1 MLKSLDLFGFKSFAD
16 RTSFDFAPGVTCV
29 VGPNGSGKSNVVD
42 ALKWILGDQSAKSLR
57 GKEMT
62 DVIFNGAAGRKPAGY
77 AEATLTF
84 DNTEG
89 HLTTEHQEVQ
99 IGRRLYR
106 SGESEYLINKLPVR
120 LKDVRDLFLG
130 TGSSAYSIIEQGR
143 VDALLQTT
151 TQNRRAVFE
160 EAAGISRFNQ
170 RKQDALRKLD
180 RVGQNLLRLTDI
192 VDEVRSQLDS
202 VRSQAGKAAKFRE
215 YSEELRHLRIGLSA
229 DDLRSMTAELG
240 EIEQKSQS
248 ISAKIAVLSE
258 EHQIAEKNHADVD
271 RKVAEVEDQLRA
283 AERLAAQNREEIA
296 GHEATITHQQAR
308 QTELESELERLTL
321 QQQELASRSYQA
333 VGELQ
338 ETEGTLQ
345 QFASE
350 LETRGAELKARA
362 DQLAQLTAMIDDA
375 RETLEQDRAR
385 QLELLQLISVLGNR
399 GSAFLSRFDS
409 LKMTEHRILGRIS
422 QLDEDIS
429 AVRAELETR
438 KVEIGS
444 AAETLSGLRGEV
456 QEAKRRRE
464 ETLIQIEDI
473 QRTITEQREERSA
486 IDARRAVLE
495 DLERRQEGLG
505 IGVKEILAR
514 ASSGISPWNTVMGS
528 VAELLVVD
536 LEDAALLEVSLG
548 ARSQTII
555 VSDLDPLVEYIQAGK
570 CQLAS
575 RVGFV
580 SSLPPLTV
588 KGTGR
593 DAILWQEENS
603 SHTTFEQLGSG
614 SRLDLSNQPGVR
626 CRADQLVRSSS
637 GIQGLAERL
646 LGNTWIV
653 ESLQV
658 AFQLAPTAGPNIRF
672 VTMQGELLDQDGTLF
687 VGMLRPES
695 ALVPRK
701 TELRALKHDQLRL
714 ESRIEQEE
722 QRLAEHQQAIAGLTA
737 AQNEAERR
745 VDEFGEHVAQLK
757 SEVGSREMG
766 LERLQREQNELRT
779 ELDGIQ
785 DQRASIETERS
796 AALQELKD
804 AQDELDSLKGRIDV
818 SEIELTEHD
827 SVRNEYQQEITR
839 EQLELAKQEERL
851 YGLRTARERL
861 DQECAQRDMHRDE
874 AERRLTLI
882 REKLVQIQQ
891 HLEQTGTQL
900 KQLQSRREEFDREVT
915 EIGQKRDNIRLNR
928 SELAERELKLRHE
941 RRELK
946 ESIHEFELSSR
957 EIRQQIDHLVER
969 IQDEYQIDL
978 HLAAAEGESALHPR
992 VPEEESELQPTEA
1005 SDHSES
1011 NFSLPDEDTS
1021 VEEAEEELPEPDL
1034 ALRRQE
1040 IEDRI
1045 EKLRRKLKQIG
1056 NVNTDS
1062 LQTLDEL
1069 ETRYQRLNGQLQD
1082 LVEAKTTLE
1091 EIVRKINQESKRL
1104 FVDSFTEIR
1113 KHFQELFRKLFGGG
1127 DGDVVLEDPEDVL
1140 ECGIEIVARPPG
1152 KELRSI
1158 SLLSG
1163 GEKTLTAVALLMAI
1177 FRSKP
1182 SPFCILDEVDAALDE
1197 GNIERYMRVVQEFRE
1212 TTQFIII
1219 SHSKRTMSVA
1229 DVLYGVTMEESGVS
1243 KRMSVRFEDVG
1254 DDGKFTSPSDGAAA

>member
-1 MLKSLDLFGFKSFAD
+1 MLKALDLFGFKSFAD
-16 RTSFDFAPGVTCV
+16 RTTFDFAPGVTCV

-42 ALKWILGDQSAKSLR
+42 SIKWILGDQSAKSLR

-62 DVIFNGAAGRKPAGY
+62 DVIFNGAAGRKPAGF

-84 DNTEG
+84 DNSEG
-89 HLTTEHQEVQ
+89 HLVTEHQEVQ

-106 SGESEYLINKLPVR
+106 SGESEYLINKMPVR
-120 LKDVRDLFLG
+120 LKDVKDLFLG

-151 TQNRRAVFE
+151 TQNRRVVFE

-170 RKQDALRKLD
+170 RKQDALRKLE

-192 VDEVRSQLDS
+192 VDEVRSQLES

-215 YSEELRHLRIGLSA
+215 YNEELRHLRVGLAA
-229 DDLRSMTAELG
+229 DDLRAWTAEL
-240 EIEQKSQS
+240 EELDRRSTQ
-248 ISAKIAVLSE
+248 ISVQIAALTE
-258 EHQIAEKNHADVD
+258 EHQIAERNQAEVD
-271 RKVAEVEDQLRA
+271 QKVAEVEDQLRA
-283 AERLAAQNREEIA
+283 AERRAAQNREEIA
-296 GHEATITHQQAR
+296 GHEATITHQEAR
-308 QTELESELERLTL
+308 RQELEAELERLIQ
-321 QQQELASRSYQA
+321 QQQELTSRSYQA

-345 QFASE
+345 EFASQLEARQQE
-350 LETRGAELKARA
+350 LESRSE
-362 DQLAQLTAMIDDA
+362 QLRLLSSMIDDA

-399 GSAFLSRFDS
+399 GSSFLSRFDS
-409 LKMTEHRILGRIS
+409 LKFTEQRIQARIA
-422 QLDEDIS
+422 QLEADLAAVQGELDQRRSEIS
-429 AVRAELETR
+429 L
-438 KVEIGS
+438 
-444 AAETLSGLRGEV
+444 AAETMSSLRSVVLESRA
-456 QEAKRRRE
+456 QRE
-464 ETLIQIEDI
+464 EMLVRIEDV
-473 QRTITEQREERSA
+473 QRVITEKREERSA
-486 IDARRAVLE
+486 VDARRALLE
-495 DLERRQEGLG
+495 DFEQRQEGMG

-514 ASSGISPWNTVMGS
+514 AETGIAPWNSVMGS

-536 LEDAALLEVSLG
+536 LEDAALLEVALG

-555 VSDLDPLVEYIQAGK
+555 VSDLDPLVEYIQSGK

-580 SSLPPLTV
+580 SALPPL
-588 KGTGR
+588 GR
-593 DAILWQEENS
+593 DFVRQDAIVWQEGES
-603 SHTTFEQLGSG
+603 ARTSLEQLAPANRS
-614 SRLDLSNQPGVR
+614 DLSGRPGVR
-626 CRADQLVRSSS
+626 CRADQLVRSSN
-637 GIQGLAERL
+637 GIHGLAERL

-653 ESLQV
+653 ESLSV
-658 AFQLAPTAGPNIRF
+658 AFQLAPTAGANARF

-687 VGMLRPES
+687 VGTIRPES

-701 TELRALKHDQLRL
+701 TELRTLKHDQLRL
-714 ESRIEQEE
+714 ERQIELEE
-722 QRLAEHQQAIAGLTA
+722 QRLTELQQQLAGLTT
-737 AQNEAERR
+737 AQLEAEQR
-745 VDEFGEHVAQLK
+745 VEEFAEQTADLK
-757 SEVGSREMG
+757 SDVGSREMAQERIRREQTE
-766 LERLQREQNELRT
+766 LERERDEIRVER
-779 ELDGIQ
+779 G
-785 DQRASIETERS
+785 SIEGERS
-796 AALQELKD
+796 EALRELEE
-804 AQDELDSLKGRIDV
+804 AQAELAGLKSRIDV
-818 SEIELTEHD
+818 AEIELTEHEEA
-827 SVRNEYQQEITR
+827 RNEFQQHITR
-839 EQLELAKQEERL
+839 EQLEVAKQEERL
-851 YGLRTARERL
+851 YGLQSARARL
-861 DQECAQRDMHRDE
+861 DQECVQRDLHRDE
-874 AERRLTLI
+874 ADRRLMLI
-882 REKLVQIQQ
+882 REKLDQIAL
-891 HLEQTGTQL
+891 HLEQTRNQLAALTTQRTVCD
-900 KQLQSRREEFDREVT
+900 QEVL
-915 EIGQKRDNIRLNR
+915 EIQTKRDEIRQTR
-928 SELAERELKLRHE
+928 SLLSERELKLRHE

-946 ESIHEFELSSR
+946 ESVHEIELRSR
-957 EIRQQIDHLVER
+957 EIRQQIEHLIER
-969 IQDEYQIDL
+969 IQDEYQLDL
-978 HLAAAEGESALHPR
+978 HLAVASGESALAPKPAEVSSGEIHAGEQK
-992 VPEEESELQPTEA
+992 PED
-1005 SDHSES
+1005 SDPK
-1011 NFSLPDEDTS
+1011 NPDEAE
-1021 VEEAEEELPEPDL
+1021 VEAGAIAVDL
-1034 ALRRQE
+1034 AARRQE

-1056 NVNTDS
+1056 SVNTES

-1104 FVDSFTEIR
+1104 FIESFAEIR

-1127 DGDVVLEDPEDVL
+1127 DGDVVLEDPDDVL

-1163 GEKTLTAVALLMAI
+1163 GEKTLTAVALLMSI
-1177 FRSKP
+1177 FKSKP

-1254 DDGKFTSPSDGAAA
+1254 DDGKFTAPPDGAAA

>member
-62 DVIFNGAAGRKPAGY
+62 DVIFNGAAGRKPAGF
-77 AEATLTF
+77 AEAALTF
-84 DNTEG
+84 DNTQG
-89 HLTTEHQEVQ
+89 QLVTEHHEVQ

-106 SGESEYLINKLPVR
+106 SGESEYLINKMPVR

-130 TGSSAYSIIEQGR
+130 TGSAAYSIIEQGR

-151 TQNRRAVFE
+151 TQNRRTVFE

-170 RKQDALRKLD
+170 RKQDALRKLE

-192 VDEVRSQLDS
+192 VDEVRSQLES

-215 YSEELRHLRIGLSA
+215 YNEELRHLRVGLAA
-229 DDLRSMTAELG
+229 DDLRAWTKELEQLDQRSRSMEEQITA
-240 EIEQKSQS
+240 
-248 ISAKIAVLSE
+248 SAA
-258 EHQIAEKNHADVD
+258 EHEIAEKEHADVD
-271 RKVAEVEDQLRA
+271 RKVAEVEDLLRA
-283 AERLAAQNREEIA
+283 AERAAAQNREEIA
-296 GHEATITHQQAR
+296 GHEATITHQEAR
-308 QTELESELERLTL
+308 KTELEGELERLVL
-321 QQQELASRSYQA
+321 QQQELTSRSYEA

-345 QFASE
+345 QFAAE
-350 LETRGAELKARA
+350 LESRSADLQARA
-362 DQLAQLTAMIDDA
+362 DQLDQLTTLIDDA
-375 RETLEQDRAR
+375 RESLEQDRAR

-399 GSAFLSRFDS
+399 GGSFLSRFDS
-409 LKMTEHRILGRIS
+409 LKMTEQRLQARIAGIERDLETLREE
-422 QLDEDIS
+422 LD
-429 AVRAELETR
+429 ARRAEIDAAAQTQLE
-438 KVEIGS
+438 
-444 AAETLSGLRGEV
+444 LRSEV
-456 QEAKRRRE
+456 REARLRRE
-464 ETLIQIEDI
+464 ETLVGIEEIQQSIL
-473 QRTITEQREERSA
+473 EQREERSA
-486 IDARRAVLE
+486 IEARRAILE
-495 DLERRQEGLG
+495 DLELRQEGLG
-505 IGVKEILAR
+505 IGVKEILSR

-536 LEDAALLEVSLG
+536 LEDAALLEVALG

-570 CQLAS
+570 CRLAS

-580 SSLPPLTV
+580 SAFPSPSRA
-588 KGTGR
+588 GDS
-593 DAILWQEENS
+593 DAILWQKENS
-603 SHTTFEQLGSG
+603 SQFDRESLAGESPP
-614 SRLDLSNQPGVR
+614 DLTGTPGIR
-626 CRADQLVRSSS
+626 CRADQLVRSSG
-637 GIQGLAERL
+637 GIPGLAERL

-658 AFQLAPTAGPNIRF
+658 AFQLAPQAGPNVRF
-672 VTMQGELLDQDGTLF
+672 VTLQGELLDHDGTLF

-701 TELRALKHDQLRL
+701 TELRALKLDQLRL
-714 ESRIEQEE
+714 ESRIEAEE
-722 QRLAEHQQAIAGLTA
+722 LRLTEHQRRIADLTL
-737 AQNEAERR
+737 AQTEAERR
-745 VDEFGEHVAQLK
+745 VEQFTENVAGMK

-766 LERLQREQNELRT
+766 LERLLKEHAELVAECENIGQQRVE
-779 ELDGIQ
+779 
-785 DQRASIETERS
+785 IESERG
-796 AALQELKD
+796 AALGELEEARK
-804 AQDELDSLKGRIDV
+804 ELEGLKSRIDAA
-818 SEIELTEHD
+818 EIELSEHD
-827 SVRNEYQQEITR
+827 SVRNEVQQQITR

-851 YGLRTARERL
+851 YGLRTARTRL
-861 DQECAQRDMHRDE
+861 DQECAQRDLHRDE
-874 AERRLTLI
+874 ADRRLSLI
-882 REKLVQIQQ
+882 RDKLTQIDE
-891 HLEQTGTQL
+891 HLDRTRLQL
-900 KQLQSRREEFDREVT
+900 TELHVRREQCEREVL
-915 EIGQKRDNIRLNR
+915 EIQRRRDEIRLTR
-928 SELAERELKLRHE
+928 GELAERELKLRHK

-946 ESIHEFELSSR
+946 ESIHEIELRAR
-957 EIRQQIDHLVER
+957 EIRQLMEHLVER
-969 IQDEYQIDL
+969 IRDEYQLDL
-978 HLAAAEGESALHPR
+978 HLAVAAGESALHPKNELDAAL
-992 VPEEESELQPTEA
+992 EEQPPTDLHENSPDLSDTDPSAETEL
-1005 SDHSES
+1005 SES
-1011 NFSLPDEDTS
+1011 DF
-1021 VEEAEEELPEPDL
+1021 A
-1034 ALRRQE
+1034 RRRRE
-1040 IEDRI
+1040 VEDRI

-1056 NVNTDS
+1056 SVNTES

-1091 EIVRKINQESKRL
+1091 EIVRKINQESKRMFL
-1104 FVDSFTEIR
+1104 DSFAEIR
-1113 KHFQELFRKLFGGG
+1113 KYFQELFRKLFGGG
-1127 DGDVVLEDPEDVL
+1127 DGDIVLEDPEDVL

-1163 GEKTLTAVALLMAI
+1163 GEKTLTAVALLMSI
-1177 FRSKP
+1177 FKSKP

-1243 KRMSVRFEDVG
+1243 KRMSVRFDDVG
-1254 DDGKFTSPSDGAAA
+1254 DDGQFTSPPDGAAA